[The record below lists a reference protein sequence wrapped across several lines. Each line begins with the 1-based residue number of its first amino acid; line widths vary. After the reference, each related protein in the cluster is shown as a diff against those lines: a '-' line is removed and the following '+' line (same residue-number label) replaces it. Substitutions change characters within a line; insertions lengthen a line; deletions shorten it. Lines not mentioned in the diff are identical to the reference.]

1 MNSDNKARDR
11 VYQVSSNRQRASH
24 KLRYVEASAPAD
36 GDCRLCVGSVADK
49 SATDDAMK
57 KATATSDGESSQRE
71 DQ

>member
-57 KATATSDGESSQRE
+57 KATAASDGESSQRE

>member
-49 SATDDAMK
+49 SATDDAMN
-57 KATATSDGESSQRE
+57 KATAASDDESSQRE